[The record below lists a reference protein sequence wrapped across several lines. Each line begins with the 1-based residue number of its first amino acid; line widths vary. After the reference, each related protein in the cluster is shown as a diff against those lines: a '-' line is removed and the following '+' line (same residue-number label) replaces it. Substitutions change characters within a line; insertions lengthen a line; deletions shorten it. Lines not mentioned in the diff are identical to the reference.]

1 MTPRVAHDSEDLDDD
16 SKSVGGTGSKVD
28 ELVTMQ
34 TQNVPALASSPYR
47 QVDTSAIDPHKL
59 KRKIDV
65 RLLPWLTSRTFSTKA
80 I

>member
-1 MTPRVAHDSEDLDDD
+1 
-16 SKSVGGTGSKVD
+16 
-28 ELVTMQ
+28 MQ
-34 TQNVPALASSPYR
+34 TQNVPALASSPYH

-80 I
+80 ISSAKRQKNLPRLEGLFMKKAH